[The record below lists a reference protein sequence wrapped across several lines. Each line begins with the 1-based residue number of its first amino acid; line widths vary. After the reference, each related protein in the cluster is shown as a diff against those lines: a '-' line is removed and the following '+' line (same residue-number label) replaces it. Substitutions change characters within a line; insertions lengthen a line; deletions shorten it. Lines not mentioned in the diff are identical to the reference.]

1 MREILFRAKR
11 IDNGEWVEGNLITN
25 ERNEHKKY
33 IGYIFDERNG
43 VIEDFDIVEV
53 IPNTICQYTGLKDK
67 NEEKVFIGDIIRCTK
82 GCPHEVIWMKEYAGT
97 FIGGMPAVYLSGLD
111 KGYAWTGEEEIVGNI
126 FDSPERLK
134 GGGSNE
140 KTN

>member
-82 GCPHEVIWMKEYAGT
+82 GCPHEAIWMKEYAGT

-111 KGYAWTGEEEIVGNI
+111 KGYAWTDEEEIVGNI

>member
-1 MREILFRAKR
+1 MREMLFRAKR

-134 GGGSNE
+134 GGVENE
-140 KTN
+140 EI